1 MSAASSLLAWCWD
14 SRMPFD
20 RRAFE
25 SEIGMHRMGS
35 AGNGGIRKV
44 LYAFSTSRKM
54 PQMLEANRSWVS
66 TEQASHHQQAE
77 PLKPQFLE
85 CVQKLRFRV

>member
-1 MSAASSLLAWCWD
+1 
-14 SRMPFD
+14 MPFD

-66 TEQASHHQQAE
+66 TEQALDKGGDWQMGNDDDCSAD
-77 PLKPQFLE
+77 K
-85 CVQKLRFRV
+85 